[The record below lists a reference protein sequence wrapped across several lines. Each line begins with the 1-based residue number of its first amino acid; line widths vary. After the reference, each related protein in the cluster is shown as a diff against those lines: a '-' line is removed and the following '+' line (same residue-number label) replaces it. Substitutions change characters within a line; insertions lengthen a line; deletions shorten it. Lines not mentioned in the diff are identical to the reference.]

1 MRKIAEIRK
10 DLKAQI
16 DKVNAMDRNADPAA
30 YAAEIEKAAAL
41 TKELEQANTV
51 EEANQRLAEKN
62 FQEMEK
68 EAKREFSL
76 IKFIREA
83 AAGNLTGLEAE
94 VAELGAEE
102 YRRLGLAQRGFVIP
116 TAALRASSGQN
127 ATTNADGGYAKVTM
141 PLRYV
146 DSLKERLVI
155 SRLGATILGDL
166 VGTVPLVSAGK
177 LTASWLAE
185 GAQATTSKATFASA
199 TMTPHRNAVVAAF
212 SKDLLRQTSQD
223 VENMLRERILD
234 AHAELLETAAIS
246 GTGSSNQPTGILNT
260 TGIGSVAMG
269 ANGGAITWAKVVDLE
284 TAVRAENGLRG
295 SLGYLTN
302 AKVWGAMKQ
311 TPVASGFPRFILDGD
326 YSMLNGHRV
335 EWSNLVPSNLTK
347 GNGTGLSPMIFGN
360 WEDLY
365 IGQWGGIDIVVDP
378 FTLAEY
384 ADVRIVL
391 NAWNDVEVAV
401 PDSFAAIVDINA

>member
-16 DKVNAMDRNADPAA
+16 DKVNAMDRNADAAA

-68 EAKREFSL
+68 DAKREFSL

-83 AAGNLTGLEAE
+83 AAGKLTGLEAE

-155 SRLGATILGDL
+155 SSLGATILGDL

-199 TMTPHRNAVVAAF
+199 TMTPHRNTVFAAF
-212 SKDLLRQTSQD
+212 SKDLLRQTSLD

-234 AHAELLETAAIS
+234 AHAELLETAAIA
-246 GTGSSNQPTGILNT
+246 GTGSNNQPTGILNT

-269 ANGGAITWAKVVDLE
+269 TNGGAITWAKVVDLE
-284 TAVRAENGLRG
+284 TAVRAKNGLRG

-311 TPVASGFPRFILDGD
+311 TQVANGFPRFILDGD

-347 GNGTGLSPMIFGN
+347 GTGTGLSPMIFGN

-365 IGQWGGIDIVVDP
+365 IGQWGGMDIVVDP
-378 FTLAEY
+378 FTLAEF

-391 NAWNDVEVAV
+391 NAWNDVKVAV
-401 PDSFAAIVDINA
+401 PNSFAAIVDINA

>member
-212 SKDLLRQTSQD
+212 SKDLLRQTSLD

-246 GTGSSNQPTGILNT
+246 GTGSNNQPTGILNT

-269 ANGGAITWAKVVDLE
+269 TNGGAITWAKVVDLE
-284 TAVRAENGLRG
+284 TAVRAKNGLRG

-311 TPVASGFPRFILDGD
+311 TQVANGFPRFILDGD
-326 YSMLNGHRV
+326 YSMLNGHRA

-347 GNGTGLSPMIFGN
+347 GTGTGLSPMIFGN
-360 WEDLY
+360 WEDLN

-391 NAWNDVEVAV
+391 NAWNDVKVAA

>member
-16 DKVNAMDRNADPAA
+16 DKVNAMDRNADAAA

-62 FQEMEK
+62 LQEMEK

-83 AAGNLTGLEAE
+83 AAGKLTGLEAE

-155 SRLGATILGDL
+155 SSLGATILGDL

-185 GAQATTSKATFASA
+185 GAQAITSKATFASA
-199 TMTPHRNAVVAAF
+199 TMTPHRNAVIAAF
-212 SKDLLRQTSQD
+212 SKDLLRQTSLD

-234 AHAELLETAAIS
+234 AHAELLETAAIA
-246 GTGSSNQPTGILNT
+246 GTGSNNQPTGILNT
-260 TGIGSVAMG
+260 NGIGSVAMG
-269 ANGGAITWAKVVDLE
+269 TNGGAITWAKVVDLE
-284 TAVRAENGLRG
+284 TAVRAKNGLRG

-311 TPVASGFPRFILDGD
+311 TQVANGFPRFILDGD

-347 GNGTGLSPMIFGN
+347 GTGTGLSPMIFGN

-378 FTLAEY
+378 FTLAEF

-391 NAWNDVEVAV
+391 NAWNDVKVAV
-401 PDSFAAIVDINA
+401 PNSFAAIVDINA

>member
-16 DKVNAMDRNADPAA
+16 DKVNAMDRNADEAA

-83 AAGNLTGLEAE
+83 AAGKLTSLEAE

-155 SRLGATILGDL
+155 SSLGATILGDL

-212 SKDLLRQTSQD
+212 SKDLLRQTSLD

-234 AHAELLETAAIS
+234 AHAELLETAAIA
-246 GTGSSNQPTGILNT
+246 GTGSNNQPTGILNT

-269 ANGGAITWAKVVDLE
+269 TNGGAITWAKVVDLE
-284 TAVRAENGLRG
+284 TAVRAKNGLRG

-311 TPVASGFPRFILDGD
+311 TQVANGFPRFILDGD

-347 GNGTGLSPMIFGN
+347 GTGTGLSPMIFGN

-378 FTLAEY
+378 FTLAEF
-384 ADVRIVL
+384 ADVRIVM
-391 NAWNDVEVAV
+391 NAWNDVKVAV